1 MPPRASGV
9 FLNVPFDRPYEPI
22 FIGLVGALVHLGKRP
37 TTVLE
42 LGGGAALRID
52 RLISAIRENPF
63 SVHDLSRV
71 RLSPRA
77 AGGVPRFNMP
87 FELGLAVAVSRSD
100 RRRPRH
106 GFVLL
111 ESRPFRLQHSLSDM
125 NGYDPLIHNDTQG
138 GGIRLMFEAF
148 SAAGSADLGPARRL
162 VRRLREVAIQL
173 KRDHRAETVFSR
185 TICNE
190 LIDAASRL
198 RGR

>member
-1 MPPRASGV
+1 
-9 FLNVPFDRPYEPI
+9 
-22 FIGLVGALVHLGKRP
+22 
-37 TTVLE
+37 
-42 LGGGAALRID
+42 
-52 RLISAIRENPF
+52 
-63 SVHDLSRV
+63 
-71 RLSPRA
+71 
-77 AGGVPRFNMP
+77 
-87 FELGLAVAVSRSD
+87 
-100 RRRPRH
+100 
-106 GFVLL
+106 
-111 ESRPFRLQHSLSDM
+111 M